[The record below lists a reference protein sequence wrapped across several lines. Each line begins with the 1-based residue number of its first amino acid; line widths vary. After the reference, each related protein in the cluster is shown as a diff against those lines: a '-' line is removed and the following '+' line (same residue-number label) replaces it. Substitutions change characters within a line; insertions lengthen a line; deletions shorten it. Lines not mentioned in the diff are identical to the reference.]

1 MLKNLFALQ
10 PSSAVILEMC
20 ISVLDFKLSK
30 KPDSMV
36 IHFWLFT
43 TRAVGADNASIG
55 NLKFLF
61 QKYAGYGDIKKD
73 YMVIDFLKIVQEYV
87 MLNFF
92 SSQDDFKGL
101 ISYIHQKYLQEVQV
115 EQQWLAKRALETAGG
130 GGGAEEDSGDETYD
144 SNIYEKKLNLV
155 TIAHLLV
162 QKAQG
167 DSLEVQGFVLGSLT
181 EFLQTLSG
189 HFVEYKIQKNVPSST
204 QYYTQAMTFINRAIV
219 LNRDYFL

>member
-1 MLKNLFALQ
+1 
-10 PSSAVILEMC
+10 
-20 ISVLDFKLSK
+20 
-30 KPDSMV
+30 MV
-36 IHFWLFT
+36 IE
-43 TRAVGADNASIG
+43 
-55 NLKFLF
+55 
-61 QKYAGYGDIKKD
+61 
-73 YMVIDFLKIVQEYV
+73 FLKIVQEYV

-115 EQQWLAKRALETAGG
+115 EQLWLAKRALETAGG
-130 GGGAEEDSGDETYD
+130 AAEEDSGDETYD
-144 SNIYEKKLNLV
+144 SSNIYEKKLNLV

-167 DSLEVQGFVLGSLT
+167 DSQEVQGFVLGSLT

-189 HFVEYKIQKNVPSST
+189 HFAEYKIQKNVPSST